1 MNEDRP
7 QMPGPG
13 EMRAAMRAAMEEDR
27 RQRRAAAQGRVRLI
41 AKVNRGGVK
50 HPHGA
55 TKAVP
60 DRGAR
65 RAKAKAARKTARRT
79 R

>member
-7 QMPGPG
+7 PMPSPG
-13 EMRAAMRAAMEEDR
+13 EMQAAMRAAIAEDR
-27 RQRRAAAQGRVRLI
+27 RQRRAAAQERVRLI

-60 DRGAR
+60 DRGTR

>member
-27 RQRRAAAQGRVRLI
+27 RQRRAAAEERVKRI
-41 AKVNRGGVK
+41 AKMNRDMAK
-50 HPHGA
+50 HPRGA
-55 TKAVP
+55 TKAVVS
-60 DRGAR
+60 RSAR
-65 RAKAKAARKTARRT
+65 RSKAKAARKTARRT